1 MTNNQFDPTGV
12 IPACL
17 MPFDAQLEIDE
28 PAYRRHLSDLA
39 GVEGI
44 TAITVNGHAAEV
56 HALSVEEQRRGI
68 EVARDEVGGGLP
80 LVAGIHTGN
89 TREASC
95 LATMAEAA
103 GADALLVFPS
113 NVLTMGGQQRPACAR
128 AHVGAIADS
137 TELPLILF
145 QYPMV
150 GGLGYPL
157 ETLLGLCTEFPTI
170 RAIKDWCNDPH
181 LHERHI
187 RELHALDRPVKV
199 LSTHSM
205 WLLSSLVLGSD
216 GLLSG
221 AGSVIAHLQVALFR
235 AVQGNDLQAA
245 RTINDRIY
253 PTVRAFYT
261 DPLLDMHNRMKE
273 SLVLLN
279 RLDAAHV
286 RPPLTKLKR
295 SEIQRIGSG
304 LSEAGVTASTVYK
317 NVDAGASTVPS
328 GADKPYAGL

>member
-1 MTNNQFDPTGV
+1 MSNDQFDPQGV

-17 MPFDAQLEIDE
+17 MPFNAHLEIDE
-28 PAYRRHLSDLA
+28 HAYRRHLRDLA
-39 GVEGI
+39 GVDGI

-68 EVARDEVGGGLP
+68 EIARDEVTEKVP
-80 LVAGIHTGN
+80 LVAGIHTAD
-89 TREASC
+89 TREAC
-95 LATMAEAA
+95 RLATMAAAA

-113 NVLTMGGQQRPACAR
+113 DVLAMGGQLRSECAR
-128 AHVGAIADS
+128 AHIGAIVAS

-145 QYPMV
+145 QYPMT

-157 ETLLGLCTEFPTI
+157 DTLLGLCSEFPSI

-205 WLLSSLVLGSD
+205 WLLGSLVLGCD

-221 AGSVIAHLQVALFR
+221 AGSVVANLQVALFQ
-235 AVQGNDLQAA
+235 AVQRNDLQTA
-245 RTINDRIY
+245 RIINDHIY
-253 PTVRAFYT
+253 PTVRAFYS

-273 SLVLLN
+273 ALVLLG

-286 RPPLTKLKR
+286 RPPLTKLGR
-295 SEIQRIGSG
+295 TEIERIGSL
-304 LSEAGVTASTVYK
+304 LSEANITASTVYENAICVSPK
-317 NVDAGASTVPS
+317 LVG
-328 GADKPYAGL
+328 